1 MKKFFPVLTLFSL
14 GTCTLFGADFYVS
27 PEGNDA
33 QPGTTSQPFA
43 TVQKAQMAAR
53 AFRSANPKEA
63 VTVNLNPG
71 VYELNQKL
79 VFTPE
84 DSGISEEAPVRYMA
98 TGGGEVVLSGG
109 SALTLNWEKDAG
121 IPGVWKAKVELKEG
135 KRFEQL
141 WVNGKRL

>member
-53 AFRSANPKEA
+53 AFRSANPKES

-141 WVNGKRL
+141 WVVVRL